1 MNGRRG
7 MLALGIVMVGWMA
20 TGCATIANG
29 KHQDLT
35 VTSQP
40 EALCVTING
49 EPYGATPVVAPLPRN
64 QTYVVQVRKDNYVPY
79 EMTVVPVMNSMIW
92 GNLLFLGLIGMAID
106 DGTGAAYE
114 HSPSRVHAYFPV
126 LTGQAMPNK
135 SEDCPVSGAILEARR
150 KAAEMAAEKAA
161 ERAMFVKS
169 GYTPYQQSMGH

>member
-1 MNGRRG
+1 MPNINMIRAVVLVASG
-7 MLALGIVMVGWMA
+7 LL

-49 EPYGATPVVAPLPRN
+49 EPYGATPVVAPLPRK
-64 QTYVVQVRKDNYVPY
+64 QTYVVQVRKDNYLPY

-92 GNLLFLGLIGMAID
+92 GNLFFGGLIGMAID

-126 LTGQAMPNK
+126 PVGQAMPNK
-135 SEDCPVSGAILEARR
+135 SEDCPVSVAILEARQ
-150 KAAEMAAEKAA
+150 KAAEKAA
-161 ERAMFVKS
+161 EQAAERALFVKS